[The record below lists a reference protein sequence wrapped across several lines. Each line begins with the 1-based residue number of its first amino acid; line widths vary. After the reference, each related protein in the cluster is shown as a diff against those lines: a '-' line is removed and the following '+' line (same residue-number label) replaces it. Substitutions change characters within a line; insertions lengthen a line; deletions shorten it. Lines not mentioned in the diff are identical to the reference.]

1 MEAAGEIG
9 LLSQMFPSQHRR
21 APGFPARG
29 EEQARLVRLFSIS
42 CTPSACRLAPRGRA
56 MVNGGSAHPPSAM
69 QEEQLP
75 KCKVDAGV
83 NILRF
88 QCPVMSP
95 GSGSKDDLI
104 LLHASLVRAG
114 TNAAGPWVGEMTA
127 EEEAVR
133 EGNWKMGRGRVSC
146 EGSYRG
152 SWTAGLGLSVCEVL
166 EQGRHFPS
174 FPSWIPLGGGLA
186 LGAGTGCSAALY
198 QERWCR
204 HPSGRLVS

>member
-1 MEAAGEIG
+1 M
-9 LLSQMFPSQHRR
+9 
-21 APGFPARG
+21 
-29 EEQARLVRLFSIS
+29 
-42 CTPSACRLAPRGRA
+42 
-56 MVNGGSAHPPSAM
+56 
-69 QEEQLP
+69 
-75 KCKVDAGV
+75 DAGV